1 MFNSKIGELFER
13 RSVVSDVSG
22 SGNNWRVRRGRRRQR
37 RRHGAPRRAH
47 GHNEYGPRYRDA
59 IMERVRSA
67 AEHCDS
73 LQCFLMFHSLGGGT
87 GSGLGTYVLG
97 ALQVGVHARVHS
109 RMRPALD

>member
-1 MFNSKIGELFER
+1 
-13 RSVVSDVSG
+13 
-22 SGNNWRVRRGRRRQR
+22 
-37 RRHGAPRRAH
+37 
-47 GHNEYGPRYRDA
+47 
-59 IMERVRSA
+59 MERVRSA